1 MNLGRSARPHL
12 RRHSLSLGCLLHA
25 FELSVFELQNMA
37 IIFPAV
43 NVMICYSYIV
53 GDIGIR

>member
-12 RRHSLSLGCLLHA
+12 PRHSLSLGCLLHA
-25 FELSVFELQNMA
+25 LELSVFELQNMA